1 MSCDCCGQ
9 ALTEC
14 GRCVT
19 AADVTAPECPA
30 WEDGRHMF
38 VPQKP
43 IVGGT
48 RPAESVD
55 LIDSRRVK
63 SKRCAC
69 GAEVKRAR

>member
-30 WEDGRHMF
+30 WEDGRHLF
-38 VPQKP
+38 VSY
-43 IVGGT
+43 VNLHGGE
-48 RPAESVD
+48 RPALSED
-55 LIDSRRVK
+55 LMDGRFVTL
-63 SKRCAC
+63 KRCAC